1 MIITPLGHTEFMV
14 DIANDTGRNIRI
26 VVDGWFSDFSI
37 GDLME
42 RSVKV
47 ELDMEKIKT
56 VDIIYVSHSHTDHLD
71 PYTLLPIYKNAN
83 PILLLPYTLAFVVPL
98 IREYIPTI
106 HIEILY
112 PHQAFHYEGISITG
126 HMFPQNTITNED
138 DVMML
143 SIEND
148 RELLFAEIDTLPEE
162 DDLDTQKQLFRILS
176 KKPYETVCYLA
187 SRNELPGQLP
197 VLDLPIKKRKSFRDE
212 YIAGRKEE
220 MYFSY
225 QKGEYED
232 FANFPNIYEI
242 PNLVRGFIGQGIVYL
257 RRFSLD
263 YARVQIFPLEEI
275 ASMESDIA
283 RECGYEFPQKALL
296 PGRQYKV
303 ENGNIETGRKECPI
317 GELIIDREH
326 GNLESTDP
334 RLYADAPLFPRENL
348 DIDGAKKQIL
358 EVLNTRFLPYW
369 SASVVASLRSALIK
383 NHDGCYR
390 IGLKVLIPP
399 TEKGESE
406 GFIQEGIPH
415 SLTHPNLP
423 FSGKGYEQII
433 FEYSLADIAF
443 REVPYSSALHIDED
457 YWLLD
462 IVDFLDGRQ
471 ELYSNFW
478 HRLDPKK
485 IYRLWTC
492 LGANFCNHDLLLNKY
507 RLHFERAKS
516 GLTVESFVSEVY
528 DNLSR

>member
-1 MIITPLGHTEFMV
+1 MRIFV
-14 DIANDTGRNIRI
+14 DA
-26 VVDGWFSDFSI
+26 WLSDFSV

-56 VDIIYVSHSHTDHLD
+56 VDAIYVSHSHTDHLD
-71 PYTLLPIYKNAN
+71 PYTLIPIYQNAN

-106 HIEILY
+106 RIEILY
-112 PHQAFHYEGISITG
+112 PHQAFQHEGISITG

-162 DDLDTQKQLFRILS
+162 DDLDTQKQLFRILT
-176 KKPYETVCYLA
+176 KKSYETVCYLA

-197 VLDLPIKKRKSFRDE
+197 VLDLPIKKRKAFRDE

-242 PNLVRGFIGQGIVYL
+242 PNLVRGFIGQGIVYP

-283 RECGYEFPQKALL
+283 RECGYEFSQKALL

-348 DIDGAKKQIL
+348 DIVTEKRRIL
-358 EVLNTRFLPYW
+358 EVLNARFLSYW
-369 SASVVASLRSALIK
+369 SASAVASLRSTLIK

-390 IGLKVLIPP
+390 IGLKVQNAE
-399 TEKGESE
+399 TVV
-406 GFIQEGIPH
+406 
-415 SLTHPNLP
+415 
-423 FSGKGYEQII
+423 
-433 FEYSLADIAF
+433 FEYSLADVVF
-443 REVPYSSALHIDED
+443 REVPYSTELHIDED

>member
-1 MIITPLGHTEFMV
+1 MIITPLGHTEFLV
-14 DIANDTGRNIRI
+14 DIANDAGRNIRI
-26 VVDGWFSDFSI
+26 MVDGWLSDFSV

-47 ELDMEKIKT
+47 ELDMENIKT

-71 PYTLLPIYKNAN
+71 PYTLLPIYRNAN

-98 IREYIPTI
+98 IREYIPEI

-112 PHQAFHYEGISITG
+112 PHQAFRYEGIGITG

-197 VLDLPIKKRKSFRDE
+197 VLDLPIKKRKAFRDE

-232 FANFPNIYEI
+232 FANFPNMYEI
-242 PNLVRGFIGQGIVYL
+242 PNLVRGFIGQGIVYP

-296 PGRQYKV
+296 PGRQYRV
-303 ENGNIETGRKECPI
+303 ENANIETGRKECPI

-334 RLYADAPLFPRENL
+334 RLYAEAPLFPRENL
-348 DIDGAKKQIL
+348 DIDGAKKRIF

-369 SASVVASLRSALIK
+369 SASAVASLRSALIK

-390 IGLKVLIPP
+390 IGLKVSVIPGLTRNLESITDSGFLP
-399 TEKGESE
+399 T
-406 GFIQEGIPH
+406 QEGQ
-415 SLTHPNLP
+415 
-423 FSGKGYEQII
+423 EQWII
-433 FEYSLADIAF
+433 FEYSLADVAF
-443 REVPYSSALHIDED
+443 REVPYSSELQVDED

-485 IYRLWTC
+485 IYRLWMC

-516 GLTVESFVSEVY
+516 GLTVKSFVDEVY
-528 DNLSR
+528 NNLSR